1 MINKSNNLNMKLQ
14 KTKTKGQIIK
24 MDDSDISDQP
34 LSPKGTDGAVLS
46 NNLDE
51 NIGIFSEKTNR
62 MYSNR
67 DVENGDKPI

>member
-1 MINKSNNLNMKLQ
+1 
-14 KTKTKGQIIK
+14 